1 MILKFRGDSLVKIWK
16 IVLAAIAFMI
26 IAEIVNTLEAYAT
39 MSYYLDS
46 AYFAVWSK
54 IMMPTAGP
62 PPMEFY
68 YYSFAFSFISG
79 LLFVGIYTIFWKS
92 VPGKTIAKKGLM
104 YGLLIWLVGAIPG
117 YLAMILLIN
126 LPIDLLAYWALS
138 GLIVNL
144 LAGIAT
150 AKIVK

>member
-1 MILKFRGDSLVKIWK
+1 LVKAWK
-16 IVLAAIAFMI
+16 IIVAAIAFMI
-26 IAEIVNTLEAYAT
+26 IAEVVNTLEAYAT

-68 YYSFAFSFISG
+68 YYSIAFSFISG
-79 LLFVGIYTIFWKS
+79 LLFAGIYTVFIKS
-92 VPGKTIAKKGLM
+92 VLGKTIAKKGLM
-104 YGLLIWLVGAIPG
+104 YGLLIWLVGGVPG
-117 YLAMILLIN
+117 YLSLILLIN
-126 LPIDLLAYWALS
+126 LSIDLIAYWALA

-150 AKIVK
+150 AEIVK